1 MSVVVLV
8 RHGESLWNRRQLLTG
23 WSDPLLSGEGRGQA
37 GRAGARLRAEQVVV
51 DRVYTSLLTRSTAT
65 ASIMLAAAGGRP
77 VPVVADWRLNERHLG
92 RLEGL
97 TKAEVAETWGNEW
110 RKRWRDDERAMP
122 PALGVDDR
130 RHPRHDPRYRHVPVA
145 QLPGGERRHDLAVRV
160 LDFWHERVVPDVE
173 ARRNV
178 LVVSHLGP
186 LRVLARHVGGAAGD
200 EVPLPPW
207 PNGVLRLCRL
217 APHPCC
223 GPAVP
228 AVPGSR

>member
-23 WSDPLLSGEGRGQA
+23 WSDPPLSSEGRGQA
-37 GRAGARLRAEQVVV
+37 GRAGARLGAEHVVV
-51 DRVYTSLLTRSTAT
+51 DRVYTSLLTRSMAT
-65 ASIMLAAAGGRP
+65 ASILLAAAGGRS

-122 PALGVDDR
+122 PPLDVDDP
-130 RHPRHDPRYRHVPVA
+130 RHPRHDPRYRHVPVT
-145 QLPGGERRHDLAVRV
+145 QLPGGERRHDLAGRV
-160 LDFWHERVVPDVE
+160 LAFWHERVVPDVE

-178 LVVSHLGP
+178 LVVGHLGP
-186 LRVLARHVGGAAGD
+186 LRVLARHARCPAGD
-200 EVPLPPW
+200 DVPPAAW
-207 PNGVLRLCRL
+207 PNGVPRLCRL
-217 APHPCC
+217 AHLPCC
-223 GPAVP
+223 GPTARPVP
-228 AVPGSR
+228 EPR